1 MFQKFKA
8 TIERFFEPP
17 PIHRLMHDQLYE
29 ADRLALAHDCTSEY
43 HEALALMYRARA
55 ERLRDLLGHDKIASG
70 HDIRP
75 LAGHMHANMSDS
87 SVKWKGSKA

>member
-1 MFQKFKA
+1 MFQKFR
-8 TIERFFEPP
+8 TVIEGYFQPP
-17 PIHRLMHDQLYE
+17 PVSKIMQTELYE
-29 ADRLALAHDCTSEY
+29 AERLALSHDCTSEY

-75 LAGHMHANMSDS
+75 LAGHMHASVS
-87 SVKWKGSKA
+87 EGAVKWKGSKA